1 MFGTG
6 AGGTRPVIQRNSLRE
21 QIAGAL
27 REEMMAGRLA
37 AGRNF
42 TVKEIAE
49 LYGVS
54 ATPAREAL
62 VDLAAQGLLR
72 AEHHRGFT
80 VPEFGWDD
88 FLEIFESR
96 VLITDSYFR
105 RLAAHPGA
113 PDDSRLPSLRRRAD
127 AAVRAARAG
136 NLDVM
141 VGCDRRFWQE
151 VAGLLGN
158 RRIAD
163 YLDWLR
169 VQSWMFAAR
178 YLRSMPEL
186 GGVCWDSHLDLVD
199 AIEARDVPRVHRIVC
214 EYNLFT
220 VGLLAELAGQ
230 QVETVGVLPL
240 LTGRPVAAPGGPGA
254 QDGPVAARA
263 PRTAEE
269 PAEEAEAG
277 SALRPDSAARLPWT
291 EGGAG
296 PEQSAPGT
304 APHPEEPGRE
314 AGGAR
319 GHERESGHELGREL
333 GRELGLGLGLV
344 PQPRSVPYGRFG
356 RRLPEPPSGRLPEGR
371 PGPHRAPGR

>member
-1 MFGTG
+1 MAGNG
-6 AGGTRPVIQRNSLRE
+6 AGDARPVIRRNSLRE

-27 REEMMAGRLA
+27 REEMMAGRLE

-62 VDLAAQGLLR
+62 VDLGAQGLLR
-72 AEHHRGFT
+72 TEHHRGFT
-80 VPEFGWDD
+80 VPELGWDD

-96 VLITDSYFR
+96 VLLTDSYYRQYRAR
-105 RLAAHPGA
+105 RAL
-113 PDDSRLPSLRRRAD
+113 PDLSRLPSLRRRAE

-158 RRIAD
+158 RRIGA

-169 VQSWMFAAR
+169 VQSWMFAAS
-178 YLRSMPEL
+178 YLRELSAL
-186 GGVCWDSHLDLVD
+186 GGVCWDRHVDLVD
-199 AIEARDVPRVHRIVC
+199 AIEGLDLAGAHRIIC

-220 VGLLAELAGQ
+220 VRLLAGLAGQ
-230 QVETVGVLPL
+230 PLESVAVLGL
-240 LTGRPVAAPGGPGA
+240 LTESVG
-254 QDGPVAARA
+254 
-263 PRTAEE
+263 EE
-269 PAEEAEAG
+269 PAPASG
-277 SALRPDSAARLPWT
+277 P
-291 EGGAG
+291 AG
-296 PEQSAPGT
+296 PAP
-304 APHPEEPGRE
+304 AEPGPTPPGPGRPRHGE
-314 AGGAR
+314 DV
-319 GHERESGHELGREL
+319 GREL

-344 PQPRSVPYGRFG
+344 PQPRSIPHGRFG
-356 RRLPEPPSGRLPEGR
+356 RRLPEPPEHPQGR
-371 PGPHRAPGR
+371 PDPHRAPGR

>member
-1 MFGTG
+1 MPGNG
-6 AGGTRPVIQRNSLRE
+6 AGDTRSVIQRNSLRE

-62 VDLAAQGLLR
+62 VDLGAQGLLR

-80 VPEFGWDD
+80 VPELGWDD

-96 VLITDSYFR
+96 VLVTDSYYRQFSAR
-105 RLAAHPGA
+105 RALPDLA
-113 PDDSRLPSLRRRAD
+113 RLPSLRRRAD

-151 VAGLLGN
+151 VAALIGN
-158 RRIAD
+158 RRIGD

-169 VQSWMFAAR
+169 VQSWMFAAP
-178 YLRSMPEL
+178 YLRDLPVLAE
-186 GGVCWDSHLDLVD
+186 VCWDRHLDLVD
-199 AIEARDVPRVHRIVC
+199 AIGARDLVGAHRIIC
-214 EYNLFT
+214 EYNLYTARLLAGLAGRPLESVT
-220 VGLLAELAGQ
+220 VLGLLTE
-230 QVETVGVLPL
+230 
-240 LTGRPVAAPGGPGA
+240 
-254 QDGPVAARA
+254 
-263 PRTAEE
+263 
-269 PAEEAEAG
+269 
-277 SALRPDSAARLPWT
+277 PWT
-291 EGGAG
+291 ADRWTASPMAAG
-296 PEQSAPGT
+296 PTAVAPCRWPRPPTPRPPTLRRWRPNRPPARRSTRSGGRRR
-304 APHPEEPGRE
+304 PGEEV
-314 AGGAR
+314 
-319 GHERESGHELGREL
+319 GREL

-344 PQPRSVPYGRFG
+344 PQPRSVSYGRFG
-356 RRLPEPPSGRLPEGR
+356 RRLPEPPPDAPQGR
-371 PGPHRAPGR
+371 PDPRPAPGR

>member
-1 MFGTG
+1 MPDNG
-6 AGGTRPVIQRNSLRE
+6 AGDTPRPVIHRNSLRE

-62 VDLAAQGLLR
+62 VDLGAQGLLR

-80 VPEFGWDD
+80 VPELGWDD

-96 VLITDSYFR
+96 VLITDSFHRQYATR
-105 RLAAHPGA
+105 RAL
-113 PDDSRLPSLRRRAD
+113 PDLGRLPSLHRRAD

-151 VAGLLGN
+151 VGALLGN

-169 VQSWMFAAR
+169 VQSWMFAAP
-178 YLRSMPEL
+178 YLRELPAL
-186 GGVCWDSHLDLVD
+186 GGICWERHPDLVA
-199 AIEARDVPRVHRIVC
+199 AIEARDALGAHRIIC
-214 EYNLFT
+214 EYNLYT
-220 VGLLAELAGQ
+220 VRLLAGLAGQ
-230 QVETVGVLPL
+230 PLESVTVLDL
-240 LTGRPVAAPGGPGA
+240 LTEFVGEEPAPVPVEPPPAPAAPPEPGDEPEAGAEAGAGPGA
-254 QDGPVAARA
+254 ARTG
-263 PRTAEE
+263 RTRSAEV
-269 PAEEAEAG
+269 
-277 SALRPDSAARLPWT
+277 
-291 EGGAG
+291 
-296 PEQSAPGT
+296 
-304 APHPEEPGRE
+304 
-314 AGGAR
+314 
-319 GHERESGHELGREL
+319 GREL

-344 PQPRSVPYGRFG
+344 PQPRTVPYGRFG
-356 RRLPEPPSGRLPEGR
+356 RRLSEPPPEGPRGR
-371 PGPHRAPGR
+371 PDPHAAPGR

>member
-1 MFGTG
+1 MAGNG
-6 AGGTRPVIQRNSLRE
+6 AGDTRPVIRRNSLRE

-27 REEMMAGRLA
+27 REEMMAGRLE

-62 VDLAAQGLLR
+62 VDLGAQGLLR

-80 VPEFGWDD
+80 VPELGWDD
-88 FLEIFESR
+88 FVEIFESR
-96 VLITDSYFR
+96 VLLTDSYYRQYRSR
-105 RLAAHPGA
+105 RAL
-113 PDDSRLPSLRRRAD
+113 PDLTRLPSLRRRAD

-158 RRIAD
+158 RRIGA

-169 VQSWMFAAR
+169 VQSWMFAAS
-178 YLRSMPEL
+178 YLRELSAL
-186 GGVCWDSHLDLVD
+186 GGVCWDRHVDLVD
-199 AIEARDVPRVHRIVC
+199 AIEARDLAGAHRIIC

-220 VGLLAELAGQ
+220 VRLLAELAGQ
-230 QVETVGVLPL
+230 PLESVAVLGL
-240 LTGRPVAAPGGPGA
+240 LTESV
-254 QDGPVAARA
+254 D
-263 PRTAEE
+263 EE
-269 PAEEAEAG
+269 PAPAPG
-277 SALRPDSAARLPWT
+277 P
-291 EGGAG
+291 AG
-296 PEQSAPGT
+296 PPPDEPGPAVPGT
-304 APHPEEPGRE
+304 AR
-314 AGGAR
+314 AR
-319 GHERESGHELGREL
+319 RGEDVGREL

-344 PQPRSVPYGRFG
+344 PQPRSIPHGRFG
-356 RRLPEPPSGRLPEGR
+356 RRLPEPPEHPQGR
-371 PGPHRAPGR
+371 PDPHRAPGR

>member
-1 MFGTG
+1 MSGTG
-6 AGGTRPVIQRNSLRE
+6 AGDTPRPVVIQRNSLRE

-27 REEMMAGRLA
+27 REEMMAGRLE

-62 VDLAAQGLLR
+62 VDLGAQGLLR

-80 VPEFGWDD
+80 VPELGWED
-88 FLEIFESR
+88 FLEIFEAR
-96 VLITDSYFR
+96 VLLTDSFHRQFATR
-105 RLAAHPGA
+105 RAL
-113 PDDSRLPSLRRRAD
+113 PDLTRLPSLSRRAD

-151 VAGLLGN
+151 VSALLGN
-158 RRIAD
+158 RRIAE

-178 YLRSMPEL
+178 YLRAMPTL
-186 GGVCWDSHLDLVD
+186 GGVCWDRHPDLVE
-199 AIEARDVPRVHRIVC
+199 AIGARDLHGAHRIIC

-220 VGLLAELAGQ
+220 VRLLAGLAGRPLESVTVLGLLTEVADGEPLPVP
-230 QVETVGVLPL
+230 VEPPAPQPGWHRPRQLPAD
-240 LTGRPVAAPGGPGA
+240 RPAPDAVEEYGAAP
-254 QDGPVAARA
+254 
-263 PRTAEE
+263 E
-269 PAEEAEAG
+269 
-277 SALRPDSAARLPWT
+277 
-291 EGGAG
+291 
-296 PEQSAPGT
+296 PGT
-304 APHPEEPGRE
+304 ARGGRSR
-314 AGGAR
+314 R
-319 GHERESGHELGREL
+319 GDEVGREL

-344 PQPRSVPYGRFG
+344 PQPRWVPHTRFG
-356 RRLPEPPSGRLPEGR
+356 RRLPEPPPEAPQGR
-371 PGPHRAPGR
+371 PDPRPAPGR

>member
-1 MFGTG
+1 MSGNG
-6 AGGTRPVIQRNSLRE
+6 ASDTPRPVIHRNSLRE

-49 LYGVS
+49 QYGVS

-62 VDLAAQGLLR
+62 VDLGAQGLLR

-80 VPEFGWDD
+80 VPELCWED

-96 VLITDSYFR
+96 VLLTDSFYRQFSTR
-105 RLAAHPGA
+105 RAL
-113 PDDSRLPSLRRRAD
+113 PDLTRLPSLRRRAD

-151 VAGLLGN
+151 VSALLGN
-158 RRIAD
+158 RRIGD

-169 VQSWMFAAR
+169 VQSWMFAAP
-178 YLRSMPEL
+178 YLRETPTL
-186 GGVCWDSHLDLVD
+186 AGVCWDRHLDLVE
-199 AIEARDVPRVHRIVC
+199 AIGAHDLEGAHRIIC

-220 VGLLAELAGQ
+220 VRLLAELAGRPLES
-230 QVETVGVLPL
+230 VTVLGL
-240 LTGRPVAAPGGPGA
+240 LTEVAGA
-254 QDGPVAARA
+254 
-263 PRTAEE
+263 E
-269 PAEEAEAG
+269 PAPVESPAPYPPVE
-277 SALRPDSAARLPWT
+277 
-291 EGGAG
+291 
-296 PEQSAPGT
+296 PGT
-304 APHPEEPGRE
+304 ARPGPPR
-314 AGGAR
+314 R
-319 GHERESGHELGREL
+319 GEDVGREL

-344 PQPRSVPYGRFG
+344 PQPRWVPNGWFG
-356 RRLPEPPSGRLPEGR
+356 RRLSEPTPEAQQGR
-371 PGPHRAPGR
+371 PGPHTAPGR

>member
-1 MFGTG
+1 MPGNG
-6 AGGTRPVIQRNSLRE
+6 AGDSPRPVIHRNSLRE

-62 VDLAAQGLLR
+62 VDLGAQGLLR

-80 VPEFGWDD
+80 VPELGWDD

-96 VLITDSYFR
+96 VLLTDSFHRQFATR
-105 RLAAHPGA
+105 RAL
-113 PDDSRLPSLRRRAD
+113 PDLSRLPSLRRRAD

-169 VQSWMFAAR
+169 VQSWMFAAP
-178 YLRSMPEL
+178 YLREMPGL
-186 GGVCWDSHLDLVD
+186 GGVCWDRHLDLVG
-199 AIEARDVPRVHRIVC
+199 AIEARDLAGAHRIIC
-214 EYNLFT
+214 EYNLST
-220 VGLLAELAGQ
+220 ARLLAELAGQ
-230 QVETVGVLPL
+230 PLESVTVLGLLEETTGALPSAGAGDPL
-240 LTGRPVAAPGGPGA
+240 APES
-254 QDGPVAARA
+254 A
-263 PRTAEE
+263 PTPE
-269 PAEEAEAG
+269 PA
-277 SALRPDSAARLPWT
+277 
-291 EGGAG
+291 
-296 PEQSAPGT
+296 
-304 APHPEEPGRE
+304 
-314 AGGAR
+314 AGGAADRAGELAADRATGPDGRDERPLR
-319 GHERESGHELGREL
+319 GDEVGREL

-356 RRLPEPPSGRLPEGR
+356 RRLSSPPPEAQRGRSD
-371 PGPHRAPGR
+371 PHTAPGR

>member
-1 MFGTG
+1 MPDDG
-6 AGGTRPVIQRNSLRE
+6 AGDTPRPVIHRNSLRE

-62 VDLAAQGLLR
+62 VDLGAQGLLR

-80 VPEFGWDD
+80 VPELGWDD

-96 VLITDSYFR
+96 VLITDSFHRQYTTR
-105 RLAAHPGA
+105 RAL
-113 PDDSRLPSLRRRAD
+113 PDLSRLPSLHRRAD

-151 VAGLLGN
+151 VGALLGN
-158 RRIAD
+158 RRMAE

-178 YLRSMPEL
+178 YLRELPTL
-186 GGVCWDSHLDLVD
+186 GGVCWERHRDLVE
-199 AIEARDVPRVHRIVC
+199 AIEARDSVGAHRIIC
-214 EYNLFT
+214 EYNLYT
-220 VGLLAELAGQ
+220 VRLLAGLAGQ
-230 QVETVGVLPL
+230 PLESVTVLEL
-240 LTGRPVAAPGGPGA
+240 LTAYAGEEPPPVPVEPPPAPPAPPAPPEPAAAPDAEPADEPGA
-254 QDGPVAARA
+254 ARTGRS
-263 PRTAEE
+263 PRSAEV
-269 PAEEAEAG
+269 
-277 SALRPDSAARLPWT
+277 
-291 EGGAG
+291 
-296 PEQSAPGT
+296 
-304 APHPEEPGRE
+304 
-314 AGGAR
+314 
-319 GHERESGHELGREL
+319 GREL

-344 PQPRSVPYGRFG
+344 PQPRATPYGRFG
-356 RRLPEPPSGRLPEGR
+356 RRLPEPPSEPPRGRSD
-371 PGPHRAPGR
+371 PHAAPGR

>member
-1 MFGTG
+1 MPDNG
-6 AGGTRPVIQRNSLRE
+6 AGDTPRPVIHRNSLRE

-62 VDLAAQGLLR
+62 VDLGAQGLLR

-80 VPEFGWDD
+80 VPELGWDD

-96 VLITDSYFR
+96 VLITDSFHRQYATR
-105 RLAAHPGA
+105 RAL
-113 PDDSRLPSLRRRAD
+113 PDLSRLPSLHRRAD

-151 VAGLLGN
+151 VGALLGN
-158 RRIAD
+158 RRMAE

-178 YLRSMPEL
+178 YLRELPTL
-186 GGVCWDSHLDLVD
+186 GGVCWERHRDLVE
-199 AIEARDVPRVHRIVC
+199 AIEARDTFGAHRIIC
-214 EYNLFT
+214 EYNLYT
-220 VGLLAELAGQ
+220 VRLLAGLTGQ
-230 QVETVGVLPL
+230 PLESVTVLEL
-240 LTGRPVAAPGGPGA
+240 LTEYVGEEQPPVPVEPPPAPPAPPEPADAPGAESGA
-254 QDGPVAARA
+254 ESGAARA
-263 PRTAEE
+263 ERSPRSAEV
-269 PAEEAEAG
+269 
-277 SALRPDSAARLPWT
+277 
-291 EGGAG
+291 
-296 PEQSAPGT
+296 
-304 APHPEEPGRE
+304 
-314 AGGAR
+314 
-319 GHERESGHELGREL
+319 GREL

-344 PQPRSVPYGRFG
+344 PQPRATPYGGFG
-356 RRLPEPPSGRLPEGR
+356 RRLPEPPPEAPRGRSD
-371 PGPHRAPGR
+371 PHAAPGR

>member
-1 MFGTG
+1 MPDNG
-6 AGGTRPVIQRNSLRE
+6 AGDTPRPVIHRNSLRE

-62 VDLAAQGLLR
+62 VDLGAQGLLR

-80 VPEFGWDD
+80 VPELGWDD

-96 VLITDSYFR
+96 VLITDSFHRQYTAR
-105 RLAAHPGA
+105 RAL
-113 PDDSRLPSLRRRAD
+113 PDLSRLSSLHRRAD

-151 VAGLLGN
+151 VGALLGN

-178 YLRSMPEL
+178 YLRELPAL
-186 GGVCWDSHLDLVD
+186 GGVCWERHPDLVE
-199 AIEARDVPRVHRIVC
+199 AIEARDPLAAHRIIC
-214 EYNLFT
+214 EYNLYT
-220 VGLLAELAGQ
+220 VRLLAGLAGQ
-230 QVETVGVLPL
+230 PLESVTVLGL
-240 LTGRPVAAPGGPGA
+240 LTEFAGEEPPAVPVEPPPAPPAPPEPAAESAAGPGA
-254 QDGPVAARA
+254 ARA
-263 PRTAEE
+263 
-269 PAEEAEAG
+269 
-277 SALRPDSAARLPWT
+277 
-291 EGGAG
+291 
-296 PEQSAPGT
+296 
-304 APHPEEPGRE
+304 
-314 AGGAR
+314 
-319 GHERESGHELGREL
+319 ERSRRSDEVGREL

-344 PQPRSVPYGRFG
+344 PQPRATPYGRFG
-356 RRLPEPPSGRLPEGR
+356 RRLPEPPPEAPRGRSD
-371 PGPHRAPGR
+371 PHAAPGR

>member
-1 MFGTG
+1 MPGDG
-6 AGGTRPVIQRNSLRE
+6 AGDTPRPVIHRNSLRE

-27 REEMMAGRLA
+27 REEMMAGRLE

-42 TVKEIAE
+42 TVKEIAD

-62 VDLAAQGLLR
+62 VDLGAQGLLR

-80 VPEFGWDD
+80 VPELCWDD

-96 VLITDSYFR
+96 VLLTDSFHRQFSTR
-105 RLAAHPGA
+105 RAL
-113 PDDSRLPSLRRRAD
+113 PDLSRLPSLHRRAD

-169 VQSWMFAAR
+169 VQSWMFAAP
-178 YLRSMPEL
+178 YLREL
-186 GGVCWDSHLDLVD
+186 PSLAGVCWDRHPDLVG
-199 AIEARDVPRVHRIVC
+199 AIEAHDLAGAHRIIC
-214 EYNLFT
+214 EYDLYTARLLAGLAGQPLESVT
-220 VGLLAELAGQ
+220 VLGLLAESTGAEPPPVPAGSP
-230 QVETVGVLPL
+230 GPA
-240 LTGRPVAAPGGPGA
+240 GPSAAGSSPEPPPGPPA
-254 QDGPVAARA
+254 EPAAARG
-263 PRTAEE
+263 E
-269 PAEEAEAG
+269 
-277 SALRPDSAARLPWT
+277 RLPR
-291 EGGAG
+291 GA
-296 PEQSAPGT
+296 EV
-304 APHPEEPGRE
+304 
-314 AGGAR
+314 
-319 GHERESGHELGREL
+319 GREL

-356 RRLPEPPSGRLPEGR
+356 RRLPPQPPEAPRGRSD
-371 PGPHRAPGR
+371 PHSAPGR

>member
-1 MFGTG
+1 MSVNG
-6 AGGTRPVIQRNSLRE
+6 AGDIRPVIQRNSLRE

-62 VDLAAQGLLR
+62 VDLGAQGLLR
-72 AEHHRGFT
+72 AEHHRGYT
-80 VPEFGWDD
+80 VPELSWSD

-96 VLITDSYFR
+96 VLITDSFHR
-105 RLAAHPGA
+105 QFATGRAM
-113 PDDSRLPSLRRRAD
+113 PDVSRLSSLRRRAD
-127 AAVRAARAG
+127 AAQRAARSG

-151 VAGLLGN
+151 VASLLGN

-178 YLRSMPEL
+178 YLREMPVL
-186 GGVCWDSHLDLVD
+186 GGVCWDRQVELVD
-199 AIEARDVPRVHRIVC
+199 AIGAGDLPGAHRIIC

-220 VGLLAELAGQ
+220 VRLLAGLAGEPLESVTVLGLLTESAGGGQ
-230 QVETVGVLPL
+230 AP
-240 LTGRPVAAPGGPGA
+240 AAPVPAPAPAAA
-254 QDGPVAARA
+254 QA
-263 PRTAEE
+263 PAEE
-269 PAEEAEAG
+269 PEARPKRSAG
-277 SALRPDSAARLPWT
+277 ADDD
-291 EGGAG
+291 
-296 PEQSAPGT
+296 
-304 APHPEEPGRE
+304 
-314 AGGAR
+314 
-319 GHERESGHELGREL
+319 LGKEL

-344 PQPRSVPYGRFG
+344 PQPRAVPHGKFG
-356 RRLPEPPSGRLPEGR
+356 RRLR
-371 PGPHRAPGR
+371 

>member
-1 MFGTG
+1 MPGNG
-6 AGGTRPVIQRNSLRE
+6 AGDTPRPVIQRNSLRE

-62 VDLAAQGLLR
+62 VDLGAQGLLR

-80 VPEFGWDD
+80 VPELGWDD

-96 VLITDSYFR
+96 VLITDSFHRQYATR
-105 RLAAHPGA
+105 RAL
-113 PDDSRLPSLRRRAD
+113 PDLSRLSSLHRRAD

-151 VAGLLGN
+151 VGGLLGN

-178 YLRSMPEL
+178 YLRELPAL
-186 GGVCWDSHLDLVD
+186 GGLCWDRHPDLVE
-199 AIEARDVPRVHRIVC
+199 AIEARDSLGAHRIIC
-214 EYNLFT
+214 EYNLYT
-220 VGLLAELAGQ
+220 VRLLAGLAGQ
-230 QVETVGVLPL
+230 PLESVTVLGL
-240 LTGRPVAAPGGPGA
+240 LTEFVGEEPPPGPAEPPPAPPAPSAPAAEPAAEPGA
-254 QDGPVAARA
+254 
-263 PRTAEE
+263 
-269 PAEEAEAG
+269 
-277 SALRPDSAARLPWT
+277 
-291 EGGAG
+291 
-296 PEQSAPGT
+296 
-304 APHPEEPGRE
+304 
-314 AGGAR
+314 AR
-319 GHERESGHELGREL
+319 GERSRRSDEVGREL

-344 PQPRSVPYGRFG
+344 PQPRVVSYGRFG
-356 RRLPEPPSGRLPEGR
+356 RRLSEPPPEGPRGR
-371 PGPHRAPGR
+371 PGPPAAPGR